1 MYKLLVFCLCA
12 ATLLA
17 QDGASKVN
25 EVLVKLKEPKQG
37 TKLETFVIEE
47 NDLNEFAEA
56 AIESKKRLGV
66 QTVEFDLQ
74 GAGRFQGTALINMDE
89 VELTGFTARAFKAM
103 LSGNQTLKAVGKIT
117 TSQGQGTCA
126 LESASVNN
134 IPIPAWLANS
144 VIGYL
149 SSRQPP
155 YVDISEPFEL
165 PYEVQEISVT
175 RDRIVLLR

>member
-1 MYKLLVFCLCA
+1 MHILLVFCLCA
-12 ATLLA
+12 ATLWA

-25 EVLVKLKEPKQG
+25 EVLVKLKTPKQG
-37 TKLETFVIEE
+37 SKVEIFVLEET
-47 NDLNEFAEA
+47 DLNEFAEA
-56 AIESKKRLGV
+56 AIQGKKRLGV
-66 QTVEFDLQ
+66 QKVELDLK
-74 GAGRFQGTALINMDE
+74 GAGRFEGTALINMDD

-103 LSGNQTLKAVGKIT
+103 LSGTQTLIAVGKIT
-117 TSQGQGTCA
+117 TSKGQGTCA
-126 LESASVNN
+126 LESARVND

-165 PYEVQEISVT
+165 PYEVQEVSVT
-175 RDRIVLLR
+175 RDKVVLIR